1 MSFNLRFAV
10 FFALLACSCHTQTA
24 VQQPQTAKNQP
35 PASGAGGLVPYQ
47 MQDPGLILYKPADW
61 TVTPQHTATDLHIVV
76 SEPGGASRVE
86 ADFADNRKM
95 NLNSLTL
102 LASFTRQMKQNH
114 PDLNLSETMA
124 CKDPAIS
131 CAVTT
136 IAYAASGVPMKGRYF
151 FHADNVQ
158 AVVRGY
164 QAPAAQF
171 DGKRPLLLDVLT
183 NIHLVPAGAQA
194 AAAKPPLNVQFT
206 QRSASDGSWR
216 LSLPSDWAVTG
227 AQGKVLAGSPDGGSG
242 FLFTSFTIFPP
253 RYMGIQLPP
262 QAIVSAYQPPQQ
274 SIGVIWQKFNNRQ
287 IHIIASKAD
296 PQTAGYCTVQL
307 RKRCEAAD
315 VQLSWVSP
323 KGVACTGSFKVL
335 NGVPSVTG
343 EWFSIVAGIWGPSNN
358 MDQYLPVL
366 DQVARSFSIND
377 QYAQEYIQEGMQ
389 NLRALQAQ
397 TQQAI
402 NGLYS
407 AIDDSR
413 RAAEARSDSRER
425 SVDAFSDYM
434 LGNSYWISDVEG
446 GKVYA
451 TDPWGTEDTQ
461 TQQRLEGAPYDYI
474 NFTGQNPNYPSEQMR
489 EVTSYDLNH
498 LQ

>member
-1 MSFNLRFAV
+1 MSLSFRYAV
-10 FFALLACSCHTQTA
+10 LLALLASSCRTQTP
-24 VQQPQTAKNQP
+24 VNQPQA
-35 PASGAGGLVPYQ
+35 AGVRGLVPYE

-86 ADFADNRKM
+86 ADFADNRTAKF
-95 NLNSLTL
+95 NSLTL

-114 PDLNLSETMA
+114 PDLNLSEIMA

-136 IAYAASGVPMKGRYF
+136 IAYTANGVPMKGRYF
-151 FHADNVQ
+151 FHADTVQ

-183 NIHLVPAGAQA
+183 NIHLVSAGAQA
-194 AAAKPPLNVQFT
+194 AATKPPLNVQFT
-206 QRSASDGSWR
+206 QRSAPDGSWR
-216 LSLPSDWAVTG
+216 LSLPSDWSATG
-227 AQGKVLAGSPDGGSG
+227 AQGKVLAGAPDGGSG

-253 RYMGIQLPP
+253 RYMGGIALPPAAIVSPYVSPP
-262 QAIVSAYQPPQQ
+262 QA
-274 SIGVIWQKFNNRQ
+274 IGVIWQKFNNRQ
-287 IHIIASKAD
+287 IHILASKAD
-296 PQTAGYCTVQL
+296 SQTAGYCTVQL

-315 VQLSWVSP
+315 VQLTWVSP
-323 KGVACTGSFKVL
+323 KGAACTGSFKVL
-335 NGVPSVTG
+335 NGVPSITG
-343 EWFSIVAGIWGPSNN
+343 EWFSIVAGIWGPSND

-366 DQVARSFSIND
+366 DSVARSFSIND

-389 NLRALQAQ
+389 HLRALQAQ

-402 NGLYS
+402 NGLYA

-413 RAAEARSDSRER
+413 RDAEARSDSRER

-434 LGNSYWISDVEG
+434 LGNSYWISDIEG

-451 TDPWGTEDTQ
+451 TDPWGTTDTE
-461 TQQRLEGAPYDYI
+461 TRNRLEGAPYDYI
-474 NFTGQNPNYPSEQMR
+474 NFEGQNPNYPSEQMR
-489 EVTSYDLNH
+489 EITSYDVQH
-498 LQ
+498 MQQ